1 MPRTTVASSAAVI
14 AATLVVGTAAAP
26 VASFAKRDGA
36 KITVDGTPIRFGG
49 LNA

>member
-1 MPRTTVASSAAVI
+1 MPHTVTSSVAVI

-26 VASFAKRDGA
+26 VTAFAKRDGA
-36 KITVDGTPIRFGG
+36 RITVDGTPIRFGG